1 MNAIANRTTGTSN
14 TNRIAAF
21 TLAIVMAT
29 LVNGSML
36 WQFNAM
42 ATDGAM
48 DASSHVAVLET
59 VTVIGHRA

>member
-1 MNAIANRTTGTSN
+1 MTATTHRTTGTN
-14 TNRIAAF
+14 KTNRFAAF
-21 TLAIVMAT
+21 MFAITMAT

-48 DASSHVAVLET
+48 DTPSHVAVLET

>member
-1 MNAIANRTTGTSN
+1 MNAIANRTTGTNN
-14 TNRIAAF
+14 TNRFTAFMLALMMAA
-21 TLAIVMAT
+21 

-48 DASSHVAVLET
+48 DATSHVAVLET

>member
-1 MNAIANRTTGTSN
+1 MNAIAKRTTGTSN

-21 TLAIVMAT
+21 TLALVMVT

-48 DASSHVAVLET
+48 DIPSHVAVLET